1 MGMLDA
7 HDYEAWRSR
16 SENRRAIAASYERS
30 RYWFYGRVTR
40 VGAYGFQ
47 VETRPGVWLNWSKK
61 AAHKIVERGKEYRI
75 TVDANGR
82 VHAVQEVIESDG
94 PDIPFDV
101 EGSDG
106 R

>member
-1 MGMLDA
+1 MQRLGHDFEA
-7 HDYEAWRSR
+7 HRNRPEV
-16 SENRRAIAASYERS
+16 RRAIAASYERS

-47 VETRPGVWLNWSKK
+47 VETRPQVWLNWSKRAPVK
-61 AAHKIVERGKEYRI
+61 VVERGREYRI

-82 VHAVQEVIESDG
+82 VHAVQEVIESNG

-101 EGSDG
+101 EGSNG

>member
-1 MGMLDA
+1 MQCLG
-7 HDYEAWRSR
+7 HDYEAHRNRSDVR
-16 SENRRAIAASYERS
+16 QAMARQYKQS
-30 RYWFYGRVTR
+30 RHWFYGKVTR
-40 VGAYGFQ
+40 VGSYGFQ
-47 VETRPGVWLNWSKK
+47 TDTRPGVWLNWSKRATDK
-61 AAHKIVERGKEYRI
+61 LVERGKEYRI

-106 R
+106 H

>member
-1 MGMLDA
+1 MQCLG
-7 HDYEAWRSR
+7 HDYEAHRNRSDVR
-16 SENRRAIAASYERS
+16 QSIASAYTRERH
-30 RYWFYGRVTR
+30 WFYGTVTR
-40 VGAYGFQ
+40 VGSYGFQ
-47 VETRPGVWLNWSKK
+47 TDTRPGVWLNWSKRASIK
-61 AAHKIVERGKEYRI
+61 VVERGREYRV

-106 R
+106 H

>member
-47 VETRPGVWLNWSKK
+47 VETRPGVWLNWSKRAPVK
-61 AAHKIVERGKEYRI
+61 VVERGREYRV

-82 VHAVQEVIESDG
+82 VHDVQAVTYSDA
-94 PDIPFDV
+94 PDIPLE
-101 EGSDG
+101 EGSNG

>member
-30 RYWFYGRVTR
+30 RYWFYGKVTR
-40 VGAYGFQ
+40 VGSYGFQ
-47 VETRPGVWLNWSKK
+47 TDTRPGVWLNWSKRASIK
-61 AAHKIVERGKEYRI
+61 VVERGREYRV

-82 VHAVQEVIESDG
+82 VHAAIPVADGTG